1 MKIVQQAFAG
11 TLESSDVLIRVSPA
25 ETHGITIE
33 LNSSVMKQFGDVIES
48 VVRATLTNMGVT
60 DATVIVDDKGALD
73 CVLRARVQAAA
84 MRAANIT
91 DIDWSKL
98 A

>member
-1 MKIVQQAFAG
+1 M
-11 TLESSDVLIRVSPA
+11 
-25 ETHGITIE
+25 
-33 LNSSVMKQFGDVIES
+33 
-48 VVRATLTNMGVT
+48 VRATLTNMGVT